1 MGKVISF
8 QAALQKGQYNRQAA
22 DFGYDEPKRSQIG
35 GLTLIQMY
43 SNKQRPDISPRPKQ
57 LIVRTSIAP
66 FKVDACRQYIDVTQY
81 LYQFI
86 GRNVIVGLDLFSQ
99 PIVAWE
105 IHVPPIVAQSKLIR
119 YVFTPDETELFYLY
133 EDLQLAAESAGAR
146 ADQAP
151 KLVAVLEV

>member
-1 MGKVISF
+1 
-8 QAALQKGQYNRQAA
+8 
-22 DFGYDEPKRSQIG
+22 
-35 GLTLIQMY
+35 
-43 SNKQRPDISPRPKQ
+43 
-57 LIVRTSIAP
+57 VRTSIAP

-105 IHVPPIVAQSKLIR
+105 IHVPPIVAQSNLIR